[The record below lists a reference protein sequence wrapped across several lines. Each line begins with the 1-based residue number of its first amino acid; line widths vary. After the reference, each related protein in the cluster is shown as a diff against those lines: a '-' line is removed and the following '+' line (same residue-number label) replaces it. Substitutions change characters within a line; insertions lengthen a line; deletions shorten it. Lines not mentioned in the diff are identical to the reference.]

1 MPQEKAQY
9 HTSHLVDGYRKA
21 FVDSS
26 IEAQERFTPSFV
38 SNAGNETVRD
48 VIIEQMKG
56 CDELFMSV
64 AFITSG
70 GLVPFLGY
78 LKEMEEKG
86 IPGRI
91 LTTDYLMFSDPRA
104 LDLLNSLT
112 NLQVRMYRTGDSGV
126 GFHTKGYLFHY
137 ENGDLKILVGS
148 SNLTQ
153 NAITK
158 NHEWN
163 TMLVSK
169 SEGQYAQD
177 IEAEFNSIWNSSVS
191 YSKCR
196 EEYKK
201 EYEEKTQDRLL
212 LKKLTSSLDLST
224 SKVIVPNAMQEDF
237 SFNIEKLIR
246 EGKSRALLISATG
259 TGKTFA
265 SAFAIRNLFARSLL
279 RTKKVLFLSHREQIN
294 RQALKSYQAVFG
306 SGFSMEL
313 LSGSNQDLAKLKK
326 ADFVFSTM
334 QMLSKDDV
342 RSRLFSPQH
351 FSIIVLDECHRT
363 GSDGYQKIINYF
375 TPEFLLGM
383 SASPQRGDGFDVYNL
398 FNHNIACEIRLQ
410 TALENDLLC
419 PFHYFGIQDLVLDG
433 NPENIGNFNK
443 LISDER
449 VRQIIKA
456 AEYYGFSGDR
466 VRGLVFC
473 SRKQEAEE
481 LSRKFN
487 ETGIYKTTFLS
498 GDNSQC
504 EREQAIKLLTA
515 PSGSIERLDYIFT
528 VDIFNEGVDIPEIN
542 QVIMLRPTESAIVF
556 VQQLGRGLRKAEG
569 KEYLVILDFIANYNN
584 NYLIPIAL
592 YGDRSGNKDNIRRF
606 MMEGNASLKG
616 ASSIYFDEISKK
628 KIFASIDKARMNN
641 GKLLKEEYL
650 DLKQKLGRRP
660 KLIEFDEHQALDPMR
675 MIYCAGSYY
684 DFLVRYDA
692 LEDTLSSSQ
701 KDYLTFISEK
711 FASGKRIHELEM
723 LSVILDG
730 KKDIVEEWEK
740 RMLKHYGISIND
752 ITKSNVLN
760 IMSGTFYAIGTSKE
774 RYSELAI
781 IKGNH
786 TGEYVVSS
794 AFSQCLCS
802 EVFRSELVQILD
814 FALQRYKDRYSR
826 RKPGSAFAIGQKYT
840 YEDVC
845 RLLCWE
851 KNVVA
856 LNIGGYKYDE
866 RTRTYPVFINYNK
879 SEDISDTI
887 KYEDRF
893 IDNAHLIAIS
903 KSKHTLDSKDV
914 RYAVN
919 SAELGID
926 MELFVR
932 KNKDDDES
940 KEFYYLGPIRH
951 EGLLKQIVMPATSAT
966 AVEIGY
972 TLSYPVEPTLYSY
985 LTSEII

>member
-1 MPQEKAQY
+1 MP
-9 HTSHLVDGYRKA
+9 
-21 FVDSS
+21 
-26 IEAQERFTPSFV
+26 P
-38 SNAGNETVRD
+38 
-48 VIIEQMKG
+48 
-56 CDELFMSV
+56 
-64 AFITSG
+64 
-70 GLVPFLGY
+70 
-78 LKEMEEKG
+78 
-86 IPGRI
+86 
-91 LTTDYLMFSDPRA
+91 
-104 LDLLNSLT
+104 
-112 NLQVRMYRTGDSGV
+112 
-126 GFHTKGYLFHY
+126 
-137 ENGDLKILVGS
+137 
-148 SNLTQ
+148 
-153 NAITK
+153 
-158 NHEWN
+158 
-163 TMLVSK
+163 
-169 SEGQYAQD
+169 
-177 IEAEFNSIWNSSVS
+177 
-191 YSKCR
+191 
-196 EEYKK
+196 KK
-201 EYEEKTQDRLL
+201 D
-212 LKKLTSSLDLST
+212 
-224 SKVIVPNAMQEDF
+224 
-237 SFNIEKLIR
+237 
-246 EGKSRALLISATG
+246 
-259 TGKTFA
+259 
-265 SAFAIRNLFARSLL
+265 
-279 RTKKVLFLSHREQIN
+279 
-294 RQALKSYQAVFG
+294 
-306 SGFSMEL
+306 
-313 LSGSNQDLAKLKK
+313 
-326 ADFVFSTM
+326 
-334 QMLSKDDV
+334 
-342 RSRLFSPQH
+342 
-351 FSIIVLDECHRT
+351 
-363 GSDGYQKIINYF
+363 
-375 TPEFLLGM
+375 
-383 SASPQRGDGFDVYNL
+383 
-398 FNHNIACEIRLQ
+398 HNIACEIRLQ

-487 ETGIYKTTFLS
+487 ETGIYKTTFLN

-515 PSGSIERLDYIFT
+515 PLGSIERLDYIFT

-569 KEYLVILDFIANYNN
+569 KEYVVILDFIANYNN

-592 YGDRSGNKDNIRRF
+592 YGDRTGNKDNIRRY
-606 MMEGNASLKG
+606 MMEGNACLKG

-660 KLIEFDEHQALDPMR
+660 SLVEFDEHQALDPMR
-675 MIYCAGSYY
+675 MISCAGSYY
-684 DFLVRYDA
+684 NFLVRYDA

-723 LSVILDG
+723 LRVILDG

-760 IMSGTFYAIGTSKE
+760 IMSGIFYAIGTSKE

-781 IKGNH
+781 IERSH
-786 TGEYVVSS
+786 TGGYIVSS

-802 EVFRSELVQILD
+802 ETFRKELVQIID
-814 FALQRYKDRYSR
+814 FAFHRYEERYSF
-826 RKPGSAFAIGQKYT
+826 RKSGSAFAIGQKYT

-866 RTRTYPVFINYNK
+866 KTRTYPVFINYNK

-914 RYAVN
+914 RYAAN
-919 SAELGID
+919 SDALGIK

-972 TLSYPVEPTLYSY
+972 TLSYPMEPTLFSY